1 MLASVRVRRDRA
13 SPCQRAMSR
22 EASIPLVLWIST
34 AAMVHAMGGGGA
46 IEAARTITDRAS
58 VRSMVTELRMD
69 LAPAEG
75 TIEVITDATQLTPR
89 SEPNPA
95 ENPTA
100 KPLDPPKDPPKADDK
115 KPPEKKPPPKPVVIK
130 KVEPPKKPPEPPK
143 KLPDPPK
150 PKVEEKKP
158 PPPPLLP
165 LAEKKKLEEAK
176 KPPPPKPP
184 EVAKK
189 EEPAKKPP
197 PPPPPDR
204 RIAVVQDTPKDEPDN
219 KTASRIAD
227 KAHTTKEETVAKVRA
242 FDGTATA
249 KLDGGRL
256 GSHQEKGDSTE
267 EKSGQ
272 SEEKEGNKEHAP
284 GEKNA
289 SAVASSHS
297 NPVPPAPP
305 APQGGATRPGPALS
319 VPGNTGGGGKMVSL
333 SPASNQPP
341 AAASPGGAGPAAPE
355 AHTAAG
361 GSWSLDPANPGG
373 DGSSR
378 VAGPKREASWQ
389 NPVRVQSM
397 GFGSP
402 GLPGGININLSLSG
416 LEAAVGQDKLK
427 QERAA
432 DGEARRAKH
441 RGANGEKD
449 KLDWRAAVEN
459 YEPSVKPG
467 NQTSLNTAASPFGT
481 YLNTMHNRIHPI
493 FAEEFLQSLNS
504 LPPGHKLNDN
514 LVTFVEIVLGK
525 DDGKILR
532 TGITKASGSTMFDL
546 VAVNAARR
554 AGPFGKPPDAIVSPD
569 GKVYVHWEFHRD
581 PFDACSSRNA
591 RPYLLKAP
599 ETKSEAQPAVTPP
612 KPAEPT
618 KPSDERATP
627 PSSNGP
633 IPLPSDRF

>member
-1 MLASVRVRRDRA
+1 
-13 SPCQRAMSR
+13 MSR

-34 AAMVHAMGGGGA
+34 AAVVHAMGGGTA
-46 IEAARTITDRAS
+46 VEAARTLSDRAS
-58 VRSMVTELRMD
+58 VRSMVTEVRMD

-75 TIEVITDATQLTPR
+75 TIEVITDAAQLTPR

-95 ENPTA
+95 ENPSA
-100 KPLDPPKDPPKADDK
+100 KPLDPPKDPPKPDEK
-115 KPPEKKPPPKPVVIK
+115 KPPEKKPPPKPLVIK
-130 KVEPPKKPPEPPK
+130 KVEPKPPPPEPPK
-143 KLPDPPK
+143 KKDPEPPK

-158 PPPPLLP
+158 PPPPVLP
-165 LAEKKKLEEAK
+165 LAEKKKLEEK
-176 KPPPPKPP
+176 KVPPPPKPP
-184 EVAKK
+184 EIAKK
-189 EEPAKKPP
+189 EPEKKAPPPP

-219 KTASRIAD
+219 PNAHRIAD
-227 KAHTTKEETVAKVRA
+227 KAHTTKEETVARVRA
-242 FDGTATA
+242 FDGTPSA
-249 KLDGGRL
+249 KLDGGKL
-256 GSHQEKGDSTE
+256 GSHQEKGDSDAD
-267 EKSGQ
+267 KSGQ
-272 SEEKEGNKEHAP
+272 SEDKDGNKDHAP
-284 GEKNA
+284 GENNA
-289 SAVASSHS
+289 KAVASVHS

-305 APQGGATRPGPALS
+305 APQGAAKTPGPPLS
-319 VPGNTGGGGKMVSL
+319 VPGNTGGGGKAVSL
-333 SPASNQPP
+333 SPPSANPP
-341 AAASPGGAGPAAPE
+341 AAASPGGAGPASPE

-389 NPVRVQSM
+389 SPVRVQSM

-402 GLPGGININLSLSG
+402 GLPGGLNINLNIAG

-449 KLDWRAAVEN
+449 KFDWRAAVEN

-532 TGITKASGSTMFDL
+532 AGITKASGSTMFDL
-546 VAVNAARR
+546 VAVSSARR

-591 RPYLLKAP
+591 RPYLLKAAEKTDSQP
-599 ETKSEAQPAVTPP
+599 EVPL
-612 KPAEPT
+612 KPAETAKPT
-618 KPSDERATP
+618 EGPPASTATP
-627 PSSNGP
+627 STAQPPSTTNGP
-633 IPLPSDRF
+633 VPLPQ

>member
-1 MLASVRVRRDRA
+1 
-13 SPCQRAMSR
+13 MSR

-34 AAMVHAMGGGGA
+34 AAVVHAMGGGGA
-46 IEAARTITDRAS
+46 VEAARTISDRAS

-69 LAPAEG
+69 LAPGEG

-95 ENPTA
+95 ENPSA
-100 KPLDPPKDPPKADDK
+100 KPLDPPPDPPKPDEK

-130 KVEPPKKPPEPPK
+130 KIDPPKKPPEPPK

-165 LAEKKKLEEAK
+165 LAEKKKIEEAK

-189 EEPAKKPP
+189 DEPDKKAPPLP

-219 KTASRIAD
+219 PNASRIAD
-227 KAHTTKEETVAKVRA
+227 KAHTTKEETVAKIRA
-242 FDGTATA
+242 FDGTPTA
-249 KLDGGRL
+249 KLDGGKL
-256 GSHQEKGDSTE
+256 GSHQEKGDSDD

-272 SEEKEGNKEHAP
+272 SEDKEGNKLHAP

-289 SAVASSHS
+289 SAVASVHS

-305 APQGGATRPGPALS
+305 APQGAATHGGAPLS
-319 VPGNTGGGGKMVSL
+319 VPGNTGGGGKAVSL
-333 SPASNQPP
+333 APPSNQPSV
-341 AAASPGGAGPAAPE
+341 AASPGGAGPASPE
-355 AHTAAG
+355 AHTSAAG
-361 GSWSLDPANPGG
+361 GWSLDPANPGG

-378 VAGPKREASWQ
+378 VAGPKREAAWQ

-397 GFGSP
+397 GFGAP
-402 GLPGGININLSLSG
+402 GLPGGLNINLNIAG

-459 YEPSVKPG
+459 YEPSVKTG

-554 AGPFGKPPDAIVSPD
+554 AGPFGKAPDAIVSHD

-599 ETKSEAQPAVTPP
+599 ETKTETPAEVTPP
-612 KPAEPT
+612 KPVET
-618 KPSDERATP
+618 SKPSDERAPP
-627 PSSNGP
+627 PSTNGP

>member
-1 MLASVRVRRDRA
+1 M
-13 SPCQRAMSR
+13 PR
-22 EASIPLVLWIST
+22 EATIPLVLWIST
-34 AAMVHAMGGGGA
+34 AALVHMMGGSGA
-46 IEAARTITDRAS
+46 VEAARTASDRAS
-58 VRSMVTELRMD
+58 VRSMVSELRMD
-69 LAPAEG
+69 LAPDQG

-95 ENPTA
+95 ENPSA
-100 KPLDPPKDPPKADDK
+100 KPLDPSKDPPKPDEK
-115 KPPEKKPPPKPVVIK
+115 KPPEKKPPPPKPVVLK
-130 KVEPPKKPPEPPK
+130 KIEPPPKPPEPPK

-158 PPPPLLP
+158 VPPPLLP
-165 LAEKKKLEEAK
+165 LAEKKKLTEEK
-176 KPPPPKPP
+176 KPPPPP
-184 EVAKK
+184 VAKK
-189 EEPAKKPP
+189 AEPVEKKAPP

-219 KTASRIAD
+219 KTAQRIAE

-242 FDGTATA
+242 YDGTATA
-249 KLDGGRL
+249 KLDGGRM
-256 GSHQEKGDSTE
+256 GAHAEKGDSDQD
-267 EKSGQ
+267 KVGQ
-272 SEEKEGNKEHAP
+272 SEDRAGNKDHAP
-284 GEKNA
+284 GENNA
-289 SAVASSHS
+289 KAVASSHS

-305 APQGGATRPGPALS
+305 SPAGATPRVGPPLS
-319 VPGNTGGGGKMVSL
+319 VPGNTGGGGKAVAL
-333 SPASNQPP
+333 SPPSSAPP
-341 AAASPGGAGPAAPE
+341 VAASPGGAGPASPE
-355 AHTAAG
+355 GHTAPG
-361 GSWSLDPANPGG
+361 GNWSLDPANPGG

-378 VAGPKREASWQ
+378 VAGVKRDAVWQ
-389 NPVRVQSM
+389 SPVRAQSM
-397 GFGSP
+397 GFGAP
-402 GLPGGININLSLSG
+402 GLPGGLNINLTMAG
-416 LEAAVGQDKLK
+416 LETAVGQDKLK

-493 FAEEFLQSLNS
+493 FADEFLQSLSS

-525 DDGKILR
+525 DDGKIVR
-532 TGITKASGSTMFDL
+532 AGITKASGSTMFDL

-599 ETKSEAQPAVTPP
+599 ETKTDATPEPEP
-612 KPAEPT
+612 KPAEAP
-618 KPSDERATP
+618 KPADEHPEPPAT
-627 PSSNGP
+627 NGP
-633 IPLPSDRF
+633 IPLPSAQF